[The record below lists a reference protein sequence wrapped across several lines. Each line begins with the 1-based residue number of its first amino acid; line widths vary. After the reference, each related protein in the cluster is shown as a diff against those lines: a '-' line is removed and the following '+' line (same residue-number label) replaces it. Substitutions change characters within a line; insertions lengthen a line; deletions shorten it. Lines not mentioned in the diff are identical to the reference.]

1 MYANEAKLIHKQGG
15 ILMKSIDVFAHV
27 LPPKFFQ
34 KMLAIAPQIPD
45 QAPFIKNRYLTEPNL
60 RN

>member
-1 MYANEAKLIHKQGG
+1 
-15 ILMKSIDVFAHV
+15 MKSIDVFAHV